1 MPRIRFSDSEDR
13 EDVIALG
20 LPAGRLG
27 LAGVGMGAA
36 LGALRA
42 PIPAFLEGALA
53 GLLLLGTAA
62 LVWVRWQGLSLA
74 GWAGR
79 AARFGWRGP
88 RTREGWQAADGDER
102 GLG

>member
-1 MPRIRFSDSEDR
+1 MPRIRFSDPQDR

-27 LAGVGMGAA
+27 LAGVGLGAA
-36 LGALRA
+36 LEALRA
-42 PIPAFLEGALA
+42 PIPTFLEGALA
-53 GLLLLGTAA
+53 GLLLLSTAA

-79 AARFGWRGP
+79 AACFWWRRP
-88 RTREGWQAADGDER
+88 RAREVWQAADGDGR
-102 GLG
+102 SLG